1 MSTLEGVAQEGEL
14 IAVFCTVPDDE
25 TAERIARG
33 LVEANLAAC
42 VKAIPG
48 VRSFYSW
55 EGALESDSEVQL
67 LIKTRRA
74 HFDALE
80 AWIHEQHPYEVPEIV
95 AVVAAHVGLP
105 YERWTIEQTRA

>member
-1 MSTLEGVAQEGEL
+1 MSTLEGVAYEGEL
-14 IAVFCTVPDDE
+14 IVVFCTVPDDE

-55 EGALESDSEVQL
+55 EGALEADSEVQL

-80 AWIHEQHPYEVPEIV
+80 AWIHEEHPYDVPEIV
-95 AVVAAHVGLP
+95 AVVAAHVGAP

>member
-1 MSTLEGVAQEGEL
+1 MSTHDDVAREDEL

-55 EGALESDSEVQL
+55 RGALESDSEVQL
-67 LIKTRRA
+67 LIKTRRT
-74 HFDALE
+74 HFQALE
-80 AWIHEQHPYEVPEIV
+80 AWIHEEHPYDVPEIV

-105 YERWTIEQTRA
+105 YERWTMEQTRS